1 MSNVAS
7 GAACAHVRE
16 NNGLLAGVE
25 RRLLIWI
32 AHRIPKRINSDH
44 LSALGLSAM
53 LGSGLSFA
61 AFVLTPWAAWG
72 VVLSLALN
80 WFGDS
85 LDGTLARV
93 RSHQRPRY
101 GYYVDHVID
110 LAGATLLMTGLAF
123 SGLMSPLVAAAMLT
137 AYLLVSAETYLATH
151 ARGVFTMSVLGFGPT
166 ELRILV
172 AIGALRAAYQPWVSL
187 GPLGTFQLFDVGG
200 VIAAASMAVVFAVS
214 AARNTKALYA
224 AEPPPGRAN
233 RQMSFQTDRIVVV

>member
-1 MSNVAS
+1 MSHPVS
-7 GAACAHVRE
+7 GAAGAHVRE
-16 NNGLLAGVE
+16 NNSLLAGIE

-32 AHRIPKRINSDH
+32 AHRIPMRINSDH

-72 VVLSLALN
+72 VVVSLALN

-93 RSHQRPRY
+93 RSQQRPRY

-110 LAGATLLMTGLAF
+110 LAGAVLLMTGLAF
-123 SGLMSPLVAAAMLT
+123 SGLMTPLVAAVVLA

-200 VIAAASMAVVFAVS
+200 VIAAASLAVVFAVS
-214 AARNTKALYA
+214 TARNTKALYA
-224 AEPPPGRAN
+224 AEPPPGRVHREA
-233 RQMSFQTDRIVVV
+233 SLPSRIVTV